1 MFTHSDNC
9 KLQIIVKFIV
19 SIKQQNRII
28 YRENSCLQLTDGL
41 NQFSEDIR
49 QTGANVSFPT
59 YPKGQ
64 TKLGV
69 TVLSLICVT
78 GEWWWAAA
86 RVRSWAM
93 WPPLG
98 KLELTT
104 IKQKTLSAFQNE
116 HIRDHCFFLGRKYT

>member
-19 SIKQQNRII
+19 SIKQQNTII

-41 NQFSEDIR
+41 NQFPEGIR

-59 YPKGQ
+59 FPKGQ
-64 TKLGV
+64 TNLGA
-69 TVLSLICVT
+69 TVLSLICIT
-78 GEWWWAAA
+78 GEWWRAAVRA
-86 RVRSWAM
+86 RGWAM

-98 KLELTT
+98 KLELTM
-104 IKQKTLSAFQNE
+104 IKRKTLSAFQNE
-116 HIRDHCFFLGRKYT
+116 HIRDHCSFLGRKYS

>member
-1 MFTHSDNC
+1 MRYILRPNGHDIHEYESMFTHSDNC

-41 NQFSEDIR
+41 NHFSEDIR

-64 TKLGV
+64 TNLGV
-69 TVLSLICVT
+69 TVLSLICIT
-78 GEWWWAAA
+78 GEWW
-86 RVRSWAM
+86 
-93 WPPLG
+93 
-98 KLELTT
+98 
-104 IKQKTLSAFQNE
+104 
-116 HIRDHCFFLGRKYT
+116 